1 MNAKIKS
8 EFKKYLYTVCQ
19 DEVFRKCALKFFD
32 NLSKTL
38 EGIKFTPNDFETLI
52 IDGVETQQDVVKA
65 VFKDKSTATAEEIF
79 LFLFKQNVKEIGW
92 YTTNKEEKDNYTGYF
107 SFDEQN
113 IKIKN
118 CTPNEFYRPM
128 SFVAQ
133 PVSITP
139 GMTDRKY
146 KRLKMKKERI
156 ADMKSKE
163 YQKKESRRA
172 NRAYLAHIS
181 HVIHHEMS
189 HVFEVKSFLNRGY
202 IKKDLSNWIFINND
216 NELMACPTDEI
227 NDQKRD
233 LVRKKYL
240 RIKDTEYLYSDIYYE
255 AVMSAGSTAISEVL
269 NEEFASLLDHSLVVG
284 YRPMR
289 MSDDYES
296 KTMQMSPC
304 GYNYNYDID
313 SLLHLAIG
321 DFSVKDFRF
330 NSKKI
335 IESINNL
342 SIPSCKDCED
352 KLIDLVHPFFLA
364 NVSEEFADEIVKQI
378 KSSDQYTLLCF
389 IMGMAERIGEL
400 NKNGNTSQL
409 VSDYKLIAQEML
421 IDAINTNT
429 QQNFEPT
436 KDYLKSLN
444 DTLTTID
451 DVIAYPTTGTIFHVE
466 DDDPSNKS
474 GEKEIRKVNTDICSV
489 DRFCKKYPNLTHLQ
503 KFNELI
509 KYVESRMKY
518 AKVENLD
525 EIMDFFTKQKKLD
538 ARFKNYATKA
548 DSLKQKKEKEREG
561 LEREEAR
568 KREEE
573 ARKREKRLKKE
584 EAKREA
590 FNQVLSKPHN
600 EQTEEDRR
608 LIREF
613 LLNQN
618 QDLNNII

>member
-172 NRAYLAHIS
+172 DRAYLAHIS

-233 LVRKKYL
+233 LVREKYL
-240 RIKDTEYLYSDIYYE
+240 RIKDSEYLYSDVYYE

-389 IMGMAERIGEL
+389 I
-400 NKNGNTSQL
+400 
-409 VSDYKLIAQEML
+409 IAQEML

-436 KDYLKSLN
+436 KDYFKSLN
-444 DTLTTID
+444 DALTTID

-509 KYVESRMKY
+509 KYVEHKTQS
-518 AKVENLD
+518 ANVENLD

-548 DSLKQKKEKEREG
+548 DSLKQKKEKEREELG
-561 LEREEAR
+561 R
-568 KREEE
+568 EE
-573 ARKREKRLKKE
+573 ARKREKRLKE
-584 EAKREA
+584 EKAKREA

-600 EQTEEDRR
+600 EQTDEDRR

-618 QDLNNII
+618 QDLNNTL

>member
-19 DEVFRKCALKFFD
+19 DEVFRKCALEFFD

-38 EGIKFTPNDFETLI
+38 KGIKFTPNDFETLL

-118 CTPNEFYRPM
+118 CTPYEFYRPM

-156 ADMKSKE
+156 ADKKSKE
-163 YQKKESRRA
+163 YQKEESRRA
-172 NRAYLAHIS
+172 NRAFLAHVS
-181 HVIHHEMS
+181 HIIHHEMS
-189 HVFEVKSFLNRGY
+189 HVFEVKSFLNREY
-202 IKKDLSNWIFINND
+202 VKNDLSNWIWM
-216 NELMACPTDEI
+216 NEGSKYLCGIAEQID
-227 NDQKRD
+227 DRKRD
-233 LVRKKYL
+233 SIYERDKLE
-240 RIKDTEYLYSDIYYE
+240 KDNKHLYSDICYE
-255 AVMSAGSTAISEVL
+255 DFMSQGSIAISEVL

-304 GYNYNYDID
+304 GYNFNYDID

-335 IESINNL
+335 IESINDL
-342 SIPSCKDCED
+342 SIPSRKDCEK
-352 KLIDLVHPFFLA
+352 KLIDLVYPFFLA
-364 NVSEEFADEIVKQI
+364 NVSEEFADDIVKQI

-400 NKNGNTSQL
+400 NKKGYTSQL

-436 KDYLKSLN
+436 KDYFKSLN

-466 DDDPSNKS
+466 DDDPNSKS

-548 DSLKQKKEKEREG
+548 DSLKQKKEKEREE

-613 LLNQN
+613 LLNQ
-618 QDLNNII
+618 DLNNTI